1 ALDLFAFTAPPSPP
15 PLRWRRQS
23 LAAGNRPAKRL
34 PAQKALATTDHPCK
48 GVVACHPCRWLGCG
62 RTPLQGVW
70 PWSVAL
76 AVGMAIA
83 GRPLSSPTS
92 LRKCDKNA

>member
-1 ALDLFAFTAPPSPP
+1 KGRQPLAGIPRADAPCG
-15 PLRWRRQS
+15 
-23 LAAGNRPAKRL
+23 LAASGTTAFCKRL
-34 PAQKALATTDHPCK
+34 PPQKALATTDRPYK
-48 GVVACHPCRWLGCG
+48 GSVACHPCRWLGCG

-70 PWSVAL
+70 PWSAAL

-92 LRKCDKNA
+92 LRKCSKNA